1 VLTEVGLKSAIKT
14 SGQMGIHVMVGLK
27 PAYTYQQARD
37 FSEIVARLVVSRI
50 PDICTI
56 ERNKAVRKG
65 KVYIDYLQLGHGKTI
80 AAPYTA
86 RPIAGAPVSAPIRL
100 VDLKPDLDP
109 GSFTIK
115 NLAARMVRLK
125 KDPFLGAIADR
136 RSTGKLVWGELQGL
150 SRNSK
155 TIAL

>member
-1 VLTEVGLKSAIKT
+1 
-14 SGQMGIHVMVGLK
+14 MGIHVMVGLK

-80 AAPYTA
+80 AAPYTV
-86 RPIAGAPVSAPIRL
+86 RPNPGAPVSAPIRL
-100 VDLKPDLDP
+100 TELKPDLDP
-109 GSFTIK
+109 ESFTIK
-115 NLAARMVRLK
+115 NMVARMMRMK
-125 KDPFLGAIADR
+125 TDPFLGAITDQQLLEP
-136 RSTGKLVWGELQGL
+136 SLKLLSEKYKDAGL
-150 SRNSK
+150 G
-155 TIAL
+155 